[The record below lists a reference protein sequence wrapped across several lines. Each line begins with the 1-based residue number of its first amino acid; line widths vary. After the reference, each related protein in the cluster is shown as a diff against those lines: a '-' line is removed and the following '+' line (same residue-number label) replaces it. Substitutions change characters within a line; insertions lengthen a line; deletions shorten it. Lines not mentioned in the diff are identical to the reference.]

1 MRQTRQIPTR
11 LFKPVQLTLSAIL
24 TVLAFLAIASP
35 ARAGNTWVF
44 FGPVSEFFGPAREPD
59 AAAPLVKT
67 GARENIFLAAGGGF
81 SPFTLAAPTYSTV
94 GATITENFNG
104 MGSSGT
110 AALPADWRFGS
121 TSAYSAGV
129 TAAQLA
135 AGTSGGGIL
144 SGTSGGGYY
153 NFASGVT
160 ATAPD
165 RAPGWLTSSTFT
177 SPRQLFVKL
186 TNNTGATIGS
196 ADIAYDIE
204 KYRSGTRAFTINF
217 FTSTDGTTWT
227 AQTGGD
233 QSYNAN
239 GTNNVINPPTTIN
252 KSVTVSGLSLA
263 NGADLYLRWSY
274 TGSGGSTN
282 AQALG
287 IDNFSF
293 TPIAASPG
301 TLQFAVSDS
310 NVDENLLT
318 GNVPVSRAG
327 GSLGAVS
334 VDYAVTGGTATN
346 GAACTAGVD
355 YVLSPSPGTLNWA
368 DLDAADKLV
377 PIQLCTD
384 LLTYE
389 GPETIELTLSNVQGG
404 AAPGGQVTHTLTI
417 NDLGARFFNSDPISI
432 TGGPASPYP
441 SDITV
446 AGMPGTI
453 TAVKVTLQNVTHTFP
468 DDIDVL
474 LVGPAGQAFLLMSDI
489 GGDPNITNRVYTFSD
504 SAANFMQDASNNSS
518 GTYKPTNYDAV
529 QQDDNFDAPAPA
541 PPYLSPGPTGT
552 DTLTS
557 VFEGTGP
564 NGTWSLYVR
573 DAFAGGDNGVIN
585 AGWNLELK
593 TMPPTPGTVRFLP
606 AVFTSGE
613 GTTATI
619 TAKRVGGSLGAATVD
634 YAASNGSATGGAAC
648 GAGVDY
654 VNTAGTLSWAD
665 GDSGTKS
672 FTVQLCADTELAE
685 STETV
690 SLTLANPT
698 GVTTSG
704 TNPAALNIINSETG
718 GAVFGNHNAITIPE
732 SGSSTPYPSTI
743 TVAGVGASV
752 TDMRL
757 SLNGLNHAY
766 TSDIVMLLV
775 GPMGQQYVFFG
786 GIGNDTVSTNIDLK
800 LYDGA
805 ADLMSSGPLASGSY
819 QPTNLGVASFPF
831 PPAPQGPYFQAAPAG
846 SDTFTSTFGGTDPNG
861 VWSLYIFDQFNP
873 DSGSVAGGWD
883 LDIQTIPPGPG
894 TVEFSAPGFNSI
906 EGAMTPI
913 TVKRAGGSAG
923 AISVDY
929 ATGGGTAAG
938 GAACGAGVDYVS
950 ASGTLSWA
958 GGDTADK
965 SFNVQLCADAPGGES
980 SETVD
985 LTLLNPAG
993 TAISGTNPATLN
1005 IADDTFGSGSS
1016 FSNTGAIVIPGSGT
1030 ATPYPSDITVSGQ
1043 SGTISNMRV
1052 TLKDLSHT
1060 FPGDIDML
1068 LVGPE
1073 GQAFYIMS
1081 DAGQGLPI
1089 TDVDIALSDGAP
1101 TLMPG
1106 NGQIVSGPYKPTN
1119 NSPGDSMP
1127 SPAPVVTND
1136 PAPVGIATFASVFG
1150 STDPNGTWSLYAF
1163 DHAGGD
1169 QGVVAGGWMLEI
1181 QTTAPGP
1188 GTVEFSTA
1196 AYTGFE
1202 GTTATVTAK
1211 RVGGGL
1217 GAISVDYAATDGSA
1231 TGGAACGAGVDYVN
1245 TSGTLNWADSDSTT
1259 KSFTMQ
1265 ICTDSLFAESTETVN
1280 LALSNPV
1287 GTSITG
1293 PNPALLSI
1301 ENNSFDASTFS
1312 NSDSISI
1319 PDGGPAT
1326 PYPSTILVSGMPG
1339 VITEVRVVLKN
1350 FSHTY
1355 TSDVDVLLVGPQGQT
1370 FVVMSDV
1377 AGDTPSNDVTLSLYD
1392 SAAANMTGA
1401 ALATGPYKPT
1411 DILTSNDAW
1420 PAPAPAGPY
1429 NSPAPFGSGSFAGVF
1444 NGTDPNGTWSLYVF
1458 DQISP
1463 DGGDFAGGWELQIDS
1478 APTVHFSAAAFS
1490 ATETDAT
1497 ATIPVI
1503 RSGTTGPLTVDY
1515 ATSNGTA
1522 TGGASCSAGVD
1533 YISTSG
1539 TLSFADGEENQSFNV
1554 TLCNDA
1560 VFDGL
1565 KIVNLTLSNP
1575 SVGTD
1580 IGTPHPAVLNIND
1593 DEPGPAISISGVT
1606 VNENAGTASFEVTQS
1621 FVTIAETTFRYTTA
1635 DGTAINTA
1643 DYTPVT
1649 SSPAS
1654 IAAGNTTTT
1663 VTVPILQDG
1672 GFEPSE
1678 TFMVTIHN
1686 AINADILTAT
1696 ATGTI
1701 TDDDIPAS
1709 YIVNSN
1715 NDVDDTA
1722 CDATHCSLREAINA
1736 ANAVGGIITF
1746 APSVTGTITLTSPL
1760 PVIFN
1765 NMNIEG
1771 PGANT
1776 LTIDAANNGTVI
1788 DIPIFAPTVSMTV
1801 SGLTI
1806 TGARN
1811 TDQTWGG
1818 AVTNHGTFTLLNSVL
1833 TGNSGAEAGG
1843 IMTHGAV
1850 VVRNSSLVNN
1860 TGGRPPDVPCA
1871 NTAGAISV
1879 SSNVPLDITNTTIS
1893 GNTATG
1899 CGYNNGGIMMFDGRL
1914 HLTSSTVTNNN
1925 STGSFSGA
1933 VAGGSVT
1940 PARIRSSIIAGNS
1953 ANRPDVSGSFISEG
1967 FNLIGRRGSVTAFN
1981 KPTDQTGTN
1990 ASPVNPGL
1998 GALANNGG
2006 TTPTHA
2012 VLTGSR
2018 ALDKGNSFGLAA
2030 DQRGTARPFDDPDTA
2045 NAPGGDASDIGA
2057 YEATVAYLTVTGG
2070 PLSFADTLAG
2080 TFSAEQTYTVSGANL
2095 SGDVTIT
2102 APSDFQFSVTSGSG
2116 FGTSAVLSPSSGTL
2130 NTTTIYVRFAP
2141 ASAGPKGG
2149 NITNESPGALAKT
2162 VAVNGSGVLAGTLQ
2176 FTHAAFSDS
2185 ETNADHTYNV
2195 TVSRTGGAFGAVSVD
2210 YAVTDGSA
2218 AAADNDYSISPST
2231 GMLSWADGD
2240 TADKAIVIT
2249 IKGDLTNEP
2258 DETIN
2263 LALANAAG
2271 GAALGSPAASVL
2283 TITNDDPVPLI
2294 SVDDVSF
2301 TGADSVVAQG
2311 FAVTL
2316 SNPGSQTV
2324 TVHYE
2329 TANDTA
2335 IAGED
2340 YTAASGTL
2348 TFNPGETSQNVP
2360 VTILPDTVNEA
2371 TEQFFLNLDIPVNA
2385 TIADNQGIGTIPND
2399 DPDVSFS
2406 IDDVTHTEG
2415 NSGTVSYTFTITK
2428 TGNTA
2433 QTTSVDWSTVNG
2445 SATAANDFAGVPAT
2459 TLNFLP
2465 ADTAKQVTVLVNGDI
2480 SFESDETFIV
2490 RLSNPVNAFLTDGDG
2505 LGTIQNDDAAQ
2516 IFLVNVNSDT
2526 DDGICD
2532 AANCS
2537 LREAINAVN
2546 IAGGQIDFAPNVN
2559 GSIGLL
2565 SALPPLASSNAT
2577 VINGPGAG
2585 VLAVKRDTSA
2595 GALRIFDIQG
2605 SGVFTISGLAIN
2617 DGDVRPIGGAFNNL
2631 GGAIRIMAGHGVTI
2645 NSCTFTNNW
2654 ANNGAAIYN
2663 GANPATSPLTV
2674 NNSTFTAN
2682 NANQSGGGIE
2692 NRFSNRLTVNGS
2704 TFDANG
2710 ANNFG
2715 GGIHNIAS
2723 GVVFVN
2729 DSTFT
2734 GNVANTGAAINND
2747 DTGSLT
2753 ITRSIIS
2760 GNHAVVGGGISNKN
2774 GGLDVHNSTISGNDA
2789 SEGGGAYNHV
2799 ATMNFYNSTISG
2811 NTATSIGGG
2820 IYYTFQG
2827 QSNGTIQNSTI
2838 TKNHAPNGGG
2848 VMVFNGSSVV
2858 RAGNT
2863 ILAANTGSQ
2872 GPDLYGTIYS
2882 SGYNILGTTGGS
2894 YANFVATT
2902 GDQVGQFSVINPLLA
2917 PLADNGGRTRTHLPL
2932 TGSPAIDSGNAF
2944 GETADQRG
2952 FTRTVNGTTD
2962 IGAVEV
2968 QAAPTQISAF
2978 AGSPQSVTEGTV
2990 FVPLEARVL
2999 DAGNAP
3005 VGGVTV
3011 TFTAPSSGASGMFA
3025 NGTMQ
3030 TTAITDANGVAASSV
3045 LTANNTAGSFGVTAA
3060 FAASPTASFNLT
3072 ILELPRSISVNDVTF
3087 TGADSLLESGFTVT
3101 LSAPS
3106 SQIITVHYQTADGT
3120 AIAGEDYTAA
3130 SGTLTFNPGETSQNV
3145 PVAILPDTVN
3155 ELTEQFFVNLDTP
3168 VNATISDAQGVGTI
3182 PNDDPEVSFSI
3193 DDVTLAEGDTG
3204 TTAFTFTITKNGSTS
3219 RTTSVNWATANGTAI
3234 APGDY
3239 AAVSSTPVTFLP
3251 GDTSK
3256 QVTVLV
3262 NGDGNY
3268 EQNETFTVG
3277 LSLPVNAAILDGS
3290 GMGVIV
3296 NDDAIPSF
3304 TIDDVTHNEG
3314 SAGTTSYTFTVTKSG
3329 ATELD
3334 SSVQFETQD
3343 GSATLAGND
3352 YQSNTGTLNFLAADT
3367 SKQVTVLVNGDFFI
3381 EPDEVF
3387 TLHLADP
3394 VMAAIS
3400 DADGTGTIINDDLTP
3415 AITYVDDDWS
3425 VLSPGTDPDGA
3436 GPANAIGYDAFDTIQ
3451 EGIDAVAASGQV
3463 SVYAG
3468 TYDEDLNANNAGV
3481 RIIGAG
3487 AGSTNIRGPQGGPGT
3502 TVAITASNVTLA
3514 GFTITRLGNNT
3525 TDWNAP
3531 DLNSAGV
3538 AIQGQAVTGALIRDN
3553 IITGNRTGIDIN
3565 NSSGHTVRNNVIDFN
3580 RTGLIFRNQTDNM
3593 VMTENFVTN
3602 NWTVGVVFLDASGGT
3617 NSPQQTAWRGAFSN
3631 NNISANW
3638 YGQIVDRQAG
3648 GSLPAP
3654 GTTNTKNFR
3663 GNWFG
3668 TTSPVVTTANS
3679 AEPGYAAQIPV
3690 AFGGTATPPGGQ
3702 PDIAGPASANFRY
3715 HPILE
3720 SGTDTNVETTPGRG
3734 AFGFQ
3739 GVAPAN
3745 VTVWPIDMAGWYFVS
3760 GSVGASQAGFEIGPG
3775 TPPLGTGSL
3784 FFTVDAQGSAGI
3796 ATTGYEGTP
3805 LAQIGALSYS
3815 TYQDNNASSFAPTL
3829 QFDIDFDLGDG
3840 YLFDQGRLVFVPP
3853 AASVQQNVWQSWDPM
3868 AGQWYGNSAAVVAG
3882 DTGMLQPCPQ
3892 ASPCTWNQ
3900 LIAQYPNIG
3909 IRGESGQVVLGAG
3922 GNWAPGF
3929 EGNVDKFVMS
3939 IGGSASTFDYEPLP
3953 ALSIDDVTR
3962 AEGSAGTTDYTFTVS
3977 LSRPIDEAVTVNYAT
3992 ADGTAAAPGDY
4003 AAISSTSLVFAP
4015 FETSKQVT
4023 VQVNGDTAYEAAE
4036 TFTVELSG
4044 AVNALVSDASGLG
4057 TITNDDTQP
4066 TFSIDDVTHAE
4077 GNTGTTDYTFTV
4089 SLSAASGLPA
4099 SIEYNTANGT
4109 ATAASGDYQ
4118 AVSATA
4124 LNFAIGETS
4133 KTLTINVNGDTT
4145 YEADESFTVHIGN
4158 ASGAT
4163 ILDSDGA
4170 AVITNDDAAPGLSIG
4185 DFTFTGADSGV
4196 VTGFA
4201 VTLSGAA
4208 ELPVTVHYQTAN
4220 DTAIAGQD
4228 YTATS
4233 GTLTFNPG
4241 GPAVRIIPVNILPDT
4256 TQEATEQFFMNLDT
4270 PVNAT
4275 IADGQGIGTIPNDD
4289 APPAFAVDDVTQGE
4303 GSGGTTT
4310 FTFTVTRT
4318 GSTALG
4324 STVDF
4329 AAQAGSAAAGA
4340 ACGPGV
4346 DYITAGGTLNF
4357 AAADTAKP
4365 VTVTVC
4371 GDTAVEPD
4379 ETFTV
4384 HLSNAGNGSITDAD
4398 GLGTIQN
4405 DTTPAVQF
4413 ASAVYLEDES
4423 QTAVITLV
4431 RTGDTSGQSTVSFA
4445 TSDGT
4450 AHGGACSTVGMDYA
4464 PASGTVTFDPTET
4477 TRSFNVPL
4485 CVDGLFETTF
4495 ETVNLTLSAPAG
4507 PTVLG
4512 DQSTAILN
4520 VNDTASTYKSTTPI
4534 MIGDGATANPY
4545 PATINV
4551 TGAPSVTGTM
4561 RITLFDLTHARPED
4575 LDILLV
4581 APNGQAMVLM
4591 ADSGG
4596 MNALTGNGVTLTFD
4610 DAAGT
4615 VLPDSLP
4622 LTTRKYEPTTWISP
4636 VAPFIAPAPAGP
4648 YAEPGHTLG
4657 GAINL
4662 NSVFGPVH
4670 PNGAWQLFIRDQGG
4684 VPPLGGG
4691 QIAAGWGLQFLAPT
4705 SAEASLSGRVTTANG
4720 SGIRNAIVKLMG
4732 GRLTEPRYVATGSF
4746 GTYAFDGLA
4755 AGETYVIQ
4763 VSAKRFRFAQPS
4775 RIFTLQDNVTDMDF
4789 TANPQE

>member
-1 MRQTRQIPTR
+1 MRQIRQIPTR

-24 TVLAFLAIASP
+24 TVLAFLAMAGA
-35 ARAGNTWVF
+35 ARAGGTWVF
-44 FGPVSEFFGPAREPD
+44 FGPVSEFFGPTREPE
-59 AAAPLVKT
+59 AAAALVKT
-67 GARENIFLAAGGGF
+67 GARENIFLAAGGF

-94 GATITENFNG
+94 GAAITENFNG
-104 MGSSGT
+104 MGSSGA

-165 RAPGWLTSSTFT
+165 RAPGWLTSNTFT
-177 SPRQLFVKL
+177 SPRQLFVQL

-204 KYRSGTRAFTINF
+204 KYRSGSRAFTINF

-233 QSYNAN
+233 QSYSAN
-239 GTNNVINPPTTIN
+239 LNNTTVFNPPTFIN
-252 KSVTVSGLSLA
+252 KSFTVSGLSLA

-301 TLQFAVSDS
+301 TLQFAAPAS

-318 GNVPVSRAG
+318 GSVQVSRAG

-334 VDYAVTGGTATN
+334 VDYAVTGGTAAN

-368 DLDAADKLV
+368 DLDAADKFV
-377 PIQLCTD
+377 PVQLCTD

-404 AAPGGQVTHTLTI
+404 AAPGSQVTHTLTI

-453 TAVKVTLQNVTHTFP
+453 TEVKVTLQNVTHTFP

-504 SAANFMQDASNNSS
+504 SAASFMQDSSNNSS

-541 PPYLSPGPTGT
+541 PPYLTPGPTGT

-557 VFEGTGP
+557 AFEGAGP

-573 DAFAGGDNGVIN
+573 DAFPGGDNGVIN

-593 TMPPTPGTVRFLP
+593 TTPPTPGTVRFLP

-613 GTTATI
+613 GTTANI
-619 TAKRVGGSLGAATVD
+619 TAKRMGGSLGAATVD
-634 YAASNGSATGGAAC
+634 YAAGNGSATGGAAC

-654 VNTAGTLSWAD
+654 VNASGTLTWAD
-665 GDSGTKS
+665 GDSATKS
-672 FTVQLCADTELAE
+672 FTVQLCTDTELAE
-685 STETV
+685 SAETV

-698 GVTTSG
+698 GVTISG
-704 TNPAALNIINSETG
+704 TNPATLNIINSETG
-718 GAVFGNHNAITIPE
+718 GSLFGNHGAIAIPE
-732 SGSSTPYPSTI
+732 AGSSTPYPSTI
-743 TVAGVGASV
+743 TVSGLGASV

-757 SLNGLNHAY
+757 SLNGLNHTY

-805 ADLMSSGPLASGSY
+805 VDLMGTGPLASGSY
-819 QPTNLGVASFPF
+819 KPTNLGVATFPF
-831 PPAPQGPYFQAAPAG
+831 PPAPQGPYFNAAPSG

-861 VWSLYIFDQFNP
+861 VWSLYVFDQFNP
-873 DSGSVAGGWD
+873 DSGSIAGGWD

-894 TVEFSAPGFNSI
+894 TVEFSAPGFSSI
-906 EGAMTPI
+906 AGAVTPI

-985 LTLLNPAG
+985 LTLLNPSG
-993 TAISGTNPATLN
+993 TVISGTNPATLN

-1016 FSNTGAIVIPGSGT
+1016 FSNTGAIVIPNSGT
-1030 ATPYPSDITVSGQ
+1030 AAPYPSDITVSGQ
-1043 SGTISNMRV
+1043 TGTISNMRV

-1089 TDVDIALSDGAP
+1089 TGVDIALSDGAP

-1106 NGQIVSGPYKPTN
+1106 DGQIVSGPYKPTN
-1119 NSPGDSMP
+1119 NSAGDFMP
-1127 SPAPVVTND
+1127 PPAPSLTND
-1136 PAPVGIATFASVFG
+1136 PAPAGIATFASVFG
-1150 STDPNGTWSLYAF
+1150 GTDPNGTWSLYAF
-1163 DHAGGD
+1163 DQAGGD

-1196 AYTGFE
+1196 TYTGFE

-1217 GAISVDYAATDGSA
+1217 GAISVDYAPSDASA

-1259 KSFTMQ
+1259 KSFTVPL
-1265 ICTDSLFAESTETVN
+1265 CPDSLFAESTETVN
-1280 LALSNPV
+1280 LTLSNPV

-1293 PNPALLSI
+1293 PNPALLNI
-1301 ENNSFDASTFS
+1301 ENNSFDGSTFS
-1312 NSDSISI
+1312 NSGPISI
-1319 PDGGPAT
+1319 PGFGTAT

-1377 AGDTPSNDVTLSLYD
+1377 AGNTPSNDVTLSLYD

-1401 ALATGPYKPT
+1401 ALAGGPYKPT
-1411 DILTSNDAW
+1411 DIVTSQEGFPS
-1420 PAPAPAGPY
+1420 PAPAAPY
-1429 NSPAPFGSGSFAGVF
+1429 NTPAPNGSATFASVY
-1444 NGTDPNGTWSLYVF
+1444 NGTDPNGTWSLYVY

-1463 DGGDFAGGWELQIDS
+1463 DGGGFAGGWELQIDS
-1478 APTVHFSAAAFS
+1478 AQTVHFGTAAFS
-1490 ATETDAT
+1490 AIETDASASIT
-1497 ATIPVI
+1497 VN
-1503 RSGTTGPLTVDY
+1503 RSGTIGPASVDY
-1515 ATSNGTA
+1515 ATSNGSA
-1522 TGGASCSAGVD
+1522 AGGAACGAGVD
-1533 YISTSG
+1533 YINTTGS
-1539 TLSFADGEENQSFNV
+1539 LSFADGEVSKTFDV
-1554 TLCNDA
+1554 PLCNDA

-1575 SVGTD
+1575 SGGTE

-1593 DEPGPAISISGVT
+1593 DEPGPTVSISGVT
-1606 VNENAGTASFEVTQS
+1606 VSENAGTASFEVTQS
-1621 FVTIAETTFRYTTA
+1621 FATIVDTTFQYSTA

-1643 DYTPVT
+1643 DYTPV
-1649 SSPAS
+1649 SGSPAL
-1654 IAAGNTTTT
+1654 ITAGTTTT
-1663 VTVPILQDG
+1663 NVVVPILQDG
-1672 GFEPSE
+1672 GFEAPE
-1678 TFMVTIHN
+1678 TFTVTIHN
-1686 AINADILTAT
+1686 AINAGITTAT

-1701 TDDDIPAS
+1701 TDDDVPAS

-1715 NDVDDTA
+1715 NDADDSV
-1722 CDATHCSLREAINA
+1722 CDAAHCSLREAINA
-1736 ANAVGGIITF
+1736 ANNAGGIITF
-1746 APSVTGTITLTSPL
+1746 APLVTGAITLTSPL
-1760 PVIFN
+1760 PVVLN
-1765 NMNIEG
+1765 NMNIAG
-1771 PGANT
+1771 PGANV

-1788 DIPIFAPTVSMTV
+1788 DIPIFAPAVSMTI

-1806 TGARN
+1806 TGGRN
-1811 TDQTWGG
+1811 TDFGSGG
-1818 AVTNHGTFTLLNSVL
+1818 AVTNYGTFTLLDSVI
-1833 TGNSGAEAGG
+1833 TGNSGSEGG
-1843 IMTHGAV
+1843 AILDYGPLV
-1850 VVRNSSLVNN
+1850 IRNSSLINN

-1879 SSNVPLDITNTTIS
+1879 SANSPVNITNTTIS
-1893 GNTATG
+1893 GNIATG

-1925 STGSFSGA
+1925 STGSSSGA

-1940 PARIRSSIIAGNS
+1940 PAVIRNSIIAGNS
-1953 ANRPDVSGSFISEG
+1953 TNRPDVSGSFISEG

-1981 KPTDQTGTN
+1981 QPTDQTGTN
-1990 ASPVNPGL
+1990 ASPLSPGL

-2012 VLTGSR
+2012 VLPGSA

-2030 DQRGTARPFDDPDTA
+2030 DQRGRPRPFDDPDTA
-2045 NAPGGDASDIGA
+2045 NALGGDGSDTGA

-2070 PLSFADTLAG
+2070 PLSFTDTLVGA
-2080 TFSAEQTYTVSGANL
+2080 FSAEQTYTVSGANL

-2102 APSDFQFSVTSGSG
+2102 APSDFQISATSGAG
-2116 FGTSAVLSPSSGTL
+2116 FGTSVVLSPSSGTL
-2130 NTTTIYVRFAP
+2130 NTTAIYVRFAP
-2141 ASAGPKGG
+2141 SSAGPKGG
-2149 NITNESPGALAKT
+2149 NVTNESPGALTKT
-2162 VAVNGSGVLAGTLQ
+2162 VAVNGSGFLAGTLQ
-2176 FTHAAFSDS
+2176 FTHAAFNDG
-2185 ETNADHTYNV
+2185 ETNADHMYNV

-2218 AAADNDYSISPST
+2218 TIADNDYSISPST
-2231 GMLSWADGD
+2231 GTLSWADSD
-2240 TADKAIVIT
+2240 TADKNIAIT

-2258 DETIN
+2258 DETVN
-2263 LALANAAG
+2263 LALSNATG
-2271 GAALGSPAASVL
+2271 GTALGSPAASVL

-2294 SVDDVSF
+2294 SIDDVTF

-2316 SNPGSQTV
+2316 SNPSSQAV
-2324 TVHYE
+2324 TVHYQ

-2348 TFNPGETSQNVP
+2348 TFGPGETAKSVP
-2360 VTILPDTVNEA
+2360 VIILPDTVNEA
-2371 TEQFFLNLDIPVNA
+2371 TEQFFLNLDTPVNA
-2385 TIADNQGIGTIPND
+2385 AIADDQGIGTIPND

-2428 TGNTA
+2428 TGSTA

-2445 SATAANDFAGVPAT
+2445 SATAPSDFAGVSAT
-2459 TLNFLP
+2459 ILNFLP
-2465 ADTAKQVTVLVNGDI
+2465 ADTIKQVTVQVNGDT
-2480 SFESDETFIV
+2480 SFEADETFIV
-2490 RLSNPVNAFLTDGDG
+2490 RLSNPVNAVLTDGDG

-2526 DDGICD
+2526 DDGTCD

-2546 IAGGQIDFAPNVN
+2546 IAGGQIDFASNVN
-2559 GSIGLL
+2559 GSISLL

-2585 VLAVKRDTSA
+2585 VLAVKRDASA

-2617 DGDVRPIGGAFNNL
+2617 DGEVRPIGGAFNNL

-2663 GANPATSPLTV
+2663 GANPATGPLTV
-2674 NNSTFTAN
+2674 NDSTFTAN

-2692 NRFSNRLTVNGS
+2692 NRFGNRLTVNGS

-2729 DSTFT
+2729 DSAFT
-2734 GNVANTGAAINND
+2734 GNAANTGAAINND

-2774 GGLDVHNSTISGNDA
+2774 GGLDVYNSTISGNDA

-2799 ATMNFYNSTISG
+2799 ATMNFYNSTVSG

-2827 QSNGTIQNSTI
+2827 QSNGTIQNCTI
-2838 TKNHAPNGGG
+2838 TNNHAPNGGG

-2863 ILAANTGSQ
+2863 ILARNTGSQ

-2894 YANFVATT
+2894 YGNFVATT
-2902 GDQVGQFSVINPLLA
+2902 GDQVGQFSVIDPLLA
-2917 PLADNGGRTRTHLPL
+2917 PLADNGGLTRTHLPL

-2962 IGAVEV
+2962 IGAVEI

-2978 AGSPQSVTEGTV
+2978 AGSPQSVMEGAA
-2990 FVPLEARVL
+2990 FAPLRARVL

-3011 TFTAPSSGASGMFA
+3011 AFTAPSSGASGLFA
-3025 NGTMQ
+3025 NGAAQ

-3045 LTANNTAGSFGVTAA
+3045 LAANNTGGSFSVTAA

-3072 ILELPRSISVNDVTF
+3072 ILELPRSVSVNDVTF
-3087 TGADSLLESGFTVT
+3087 TGADSLLEPGFTVS

-3106 SQIITVHYQTADGT
+3106 SQTITVHYQTADDT
-3120 AIAGEDYTAA
+3120 AIAGEDYTAT

-3155 ELTEQFFVNLDTP
+3155 ELTEQFFINLDTP

-3182 PNDDPEVSFSI
+3182 PNDDPVVGFSI
-3193 DDVTLAEGDTG
+3193 DDVTLAEGNTG

-3219 RTTSVNWATANGTAI
+3219 QTTSVNWAAANGTAA
-3234 APGDY
+3234 APEDFT
-3239 AAVSSTPVTFLP
+3239 AAASTPVTFLP
-3251 GDTSK
+3251 GETSK

-3277 LSLPVNAAILDGS
+3277 LSS
-3290 GMGVIV
+3290 
-3296 NDDAIPSF
+3296 
-3304 TIDDVTHNEG
+3304 
-3314 SAGTTSYTFTVTKSG
+3314 
-3329 ATELD
+3329 
-3334 SSVQFETQD
+3334 
-3343 GSATLAGND
+3343 
-3352 YQSNTGTLNFLAADT
+3352 
-3367 SKQVTVLVNGDFFI
+3367 
-3381 EPDEVF
+3381 
-3387 TLHLADP
+3387 
-3394 VMAAIS
+3394 
-3400 DADGTGTIINDDLTP
+3400 
-3415 AITYVDDDWS
+3415 
-3425 VLSPGTDPDGA
+3425 
-3436 GPANAIGYDAFDTIQ
+3436 
-3451 EGIDAVAASGQV
+3451 
-3463 SVYAG
+3463 
-3468 TYDEDLNANNAGV
+3468 
-3481 RIIGAG
+3481 
-3487 AGSTNIRGPQGGPGT
+3487 
-3502 TVAITASNVTLA
+3502 
-3514 GFTITRLGNNT
+3514 
-3525 TDWNAP
+3525 
-3531 DLNSAGV
+3531 
-3538 AIQGQAVTGALIRDN
+3538 
-3553 IITGNRTGIDIN
+3553 
-3565 NSSGHTVRNNVIDFN
+3565 
-3580 RTGLIFRNQTDNM
+3580 
-3593 VMTENFVTN
+3593 
-3602 NWTVGVVFLDASGGT
+3602 
-3617 NSPQQTAWRGAFSN
+3617 
-3631 NNISANW
+3631 
-3638 YGQIVDRQAG
+3638 
-3648 GSLPAP
+3648 
-3654 GTTNTKNFR
+3654 
-3663 GNWFG
+3663 
-3668 TTSPVVTTANS
+3668 
-3679 AEPGYAAQIPV
+3679 
-3690 AFGGTATPPGGQ
+3690 
-3702 PDIAGPASANFRY
+3702 
-3715 HPILE
+3715 
-3720 SGTDTNVETTPGRG
+3720 
-3734 AFGFQ
+3734 
-3739 GVAPAN
+3739 
-3745 VTVWPIDMAGWYFVS
+3745 
-3760 GSVGASQAGFEIGPG
+3760 
-3775 TPPLGTGSL
+3775 
-3784 FFTVDAQGSAGI
+3784 
-3796 ATTGYEGTP
+3796 
-3805 LAQIGALSYS
+3805 
-3815 TYQDNNASSFAPTL
+3815 
-3829 QFDIDFDLGDG
+3829 
-3840 YLFDQGRLVFVPP
+3840 
-3853 AASVQQNVWQSWDPM
+3853 
-3868 AGQWYGNSAAVVAG
+3868 
-3882 DTGMLQPCPQ
+3882 
-3892 ASPCTWNQ
+3892 
-3900 LIAQYPNIG
+3900 
-3909 IRGESGQVVLGAG
+3909 
-3922 GNWAPGF
+3922 
-3929 EGNVDKFVMS
+3929 
-3939 IGGSASTFDYEPLP
+3939 
-3953 ALSIDDVTR
+3953 
-3962 AEGSAGTTDYTFTVS
+3962 
-3977 LSRPIDEAVTVNYAT
+3977 
-3992 ADGTAAAPGDY
+3992 
-4003 AAISSTSLVFAP
+4003 
-4015 FETSKQVT
+4015 
-4023 VQVNGDTAYEAAE
+4023 
-4036 TFTVELSG
+4036 

-4066 TFSIDDVTHAE
+4066 AFSIDDLTHAE
-4077 GNTGTTDYTFTV
+4077 GTAGTTDYTFTV

-4099 SIEYNTANGT
+4099 SVEYNTGNGT
-4109 ATAASGDYQ
+4109 ANAGSGDYTG
-4118 AVSATA
+4118 VPVTT
-4124 LNFAIGETS
+4124 LNFAAGETS
-4133 KTLTINVNGDTT
+4133 KTLTINVNGDTI

-4163 ILDSDGA
+4163 VLDSDGTA
-4170 AVITNDDAAPGLSIG
+4170 TITNDDSAPGLSIG

-4201 VTLSGAA
+4201 VTLAGAT

-4233 GTLTFNPG
+4233 GTFTFNPG
-4241 GPAVRIIPVNILPDT
+4241 GPAVRTIPVNILPDT
-4256 TQEATEQFFMNLDT
+4256 TQEATEQFFMDLDT
-4270 PVNAT
+4270 SVGAT

-4289 APPAFAVDDVTQGE
+4289 AAPAFAIDDVTQEE
-4303 GSGGTTT
+4303 GSGGTTS
-4310 FTFTVTRT
+4310 FTFTVTKT
-4318 GSTALG
+4318 GSTALA

-4329 AAQAGSAAAGA
+4329 AIQAGTAAAGA
-4340 ACGPGV
+4340 ACGPSV
-4346 DYITAGGTLNF
+4346 DYVTAGGTLNF
-4357 AAADTAKP
+4357 GAAETAKP

-4371 GDTAVEPD
+4371 GDTLPEPD

-4384 HLSNAGNGSITDAD
+4384 HLSNAGNGSITDPD

-4464 PASGTVTFDPTET
+4464 SASGTITFDPIET
-4477 TRSFNVPL
+4477 TRSFSVPL

-4495 ETVNLTLSAPAG
+4495 ETVNLTLSAPVG

-4520 VNDTASTYKSTTPI
+4520 VNDTASTYKSATPI
-4534 MIGDGATANPY
+4534 MIGDGTTANPY

-4581 APNGQAMVLM
+4581 APNGQSMVLM

-4610 DAAGT
+4610 DAAGA

-4636 VAPFIAPAPAGP
+4636 VAPFIAPAPAGA

-4657 GAINL
+4657 GGINL
-4662 NSVFGPVH
+4662 NSIFGAVH
-4670 PNGAWQLFIRDQGG
+4670 PNGAWQLFIRDQAGL
-4684 VPPLGGG
+4684 PPLGGG

-4705 SAEASLSGRVTTANG
+4705 SAEASISGRVTTANG
-4720 SGIRNAIVKLMG
+4720 SGIRNAIVKLTG
-4732 GRLTEPRYVATGSF
+4732 GRLTEPRYVATGAF
-4746 GTYAFDGLA
+4746 GAYVFDRLA
-4755 AGETYVIQ
+4755 VGETYVIQ
-4763 VSAKRFRFAQPS
+4763 ISGKRFRFAQPS

-4789 TANPQE
+4789 IANPQE